1 MIDELETMTANLRK
15 AQGLIADVLHAA
27 EKLPPG
33 DTADELYELVESL
46 TNDAAEALTKL
57 QYMAQQAK
65 GVTNG

>member
-27 EKLPPG
+27 EKLPPS

-46 TNDAAEALTKL
+46 TDDAAEALTKL
-57 QYMAQQAK
+57 QYMTHKAK
-65 GVTNG
+65 GAANE